1 MRIAHVDVRDSVR
14 LVDSRYDLP
23 GTAAH
28 AFDALA
34 DDAGAVADLVDLA
47 QVTSARDIAERGDN
61 PDFARNLLV
70 AGVRFADVINAA
82 FAYPA
87 GHGTGGGRFNDES
100 IGAWYAGLD
109 LATACAEVEH
119 HRTRFLSDGGILA
132 ADLSF
137 TPYLADVNAELALLT
152 PRTDR
157 ALLEPDD
164 YRASQHF
171 ADTCR
176 GQQVAGI
183 RYPSVR
189 RRGGTNLAAL
199 VPHVVQNVRREPPHA
214 ARWESGRFTWT

>member
-1 MRIAHVDVRDSVR
+1 MRIAHVDVRDCVR

-23 GTAAH
+23 GTAPH

-34 DDAGAVADLVDLA
+34 NDPATVADLVDLA

-82 FAYPA
+82 FAYPP
-87 GHGTGGGRFNDES
+87 GHGTGGGRFNDERV
-100 IGAWYAGLD
+100 GAWYAACELP
-109 LATACAEVEH
+109 TAQAEVAH
-119 HRTRFLSDGGILA
+119 HRARFLVDGGILA
-132 ADLSF
+132 AELSF
-137 TPYLADVNAELALLT
+137 TPYVADVNADLAVLT

-157 ALLEPDD
+157 ALLQPDD
-164 YRASQHF
+164 YLASQHF

-176 GQQVAGI
+176 GQQIAGI

-189 RRGGTNLAAL
+189 RRSGTNVVAL
-199 VPHVVQNVRREPPHA
+199 VPHVVQNVRRQPPRT
-214 ARWESGRFTWT
+214 ARWDRGRFTWT